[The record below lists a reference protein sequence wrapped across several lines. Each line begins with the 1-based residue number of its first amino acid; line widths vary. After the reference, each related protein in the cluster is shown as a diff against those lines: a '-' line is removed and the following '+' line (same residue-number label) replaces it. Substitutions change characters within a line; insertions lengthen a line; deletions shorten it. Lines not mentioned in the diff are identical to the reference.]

1 MWTLLFKIEIIRSR
15 GKLGIDGFLQVLG
28 LCNHNKIRAI
38 IVASI
43 ERGERCRSSCRT

>member
-1 MWTLLFKIEIIRSR
+1 MKTIRSG

-28 LCNHNKIRAI
+28 LCNHDKIREI

-43 ERGERCRSSCRT
+43 ERGERCRSSCRTWEKKL